1 MQEKGLKRAVNIFK
15 YSDSEPNEVFT
26 SILHTVILP
35 MALWSEMFSS
45 PLLVIGSIIC
55 GLFQG
60 WAVLWDGRLSMRS
73 HATKVAFLV
82 AVATVLNYTI
92 EGMLHGSNVGWLLV
106 LIFATWNIIR
116 VEKQKTYDELKS
128 GIKMDSWIQIAV
140 TIVTVLGSGA
150 AFTFY
155 TNRMKMKAQARKDE
169 SANSDTMLYRDDLK
183 NRVRNLEELLAH
195 SANEKDDLRSQILD
209 LTAEVHSLRVKVDFL
224 EKENERL
231 KMK

>member
-1 MQEKGLKRAVNIFK
+1 MQDRGFKRAVNIFK

-26 SILHTVILP
+26 SILHTIILP
-35 MALWSEMFSS
+35 MALWTEMFSS

-73 HATKVAFLV
+73 HATKIAFLV

-116 VEKQKTYDELKS
+116 VEKQKTYDELK
-128 GIKMDSWIQIAV
+128 KR
-140 TIVTVLGSGA
+140 
-150 AFTFY
+150 Y
-155 TNRMKMKAQARKDE
+155 
-169 SANSDTMLYRDDLK
+169 K
-183 NRVRNLEELLAH
+183 NG
-195 SANEKDDLRSQILD
+195 
-209 LTAEVHSLRVKVDFL
+209 
-224 EKENERL
+224 
-231 KMK
+231 